1 VIAAGQPAAA
11 ACRLTSKAAR
21 NGRIWGGIVKHA
33 RLGAWAISLL
43 VAGSAAL
50 AISGSLAG
58 PAGAVPARPAE
69 INAAASVSVKTVVLD
84 CPGLPALVRPKTY
97 ILSCADGYVQL
108 DKLSW
113 TSWTPGLASAT
124 GTLVK
129 NTCTPSCVAGH
140 FRSYRVLVIFW
151 GKAAVKNHPGQQCYI
166 RMTLIYPGARPNG
179 VGQTQT
185 VSLPTSLPAPARA

>member
-1 VIAAGQPAAA
+1 M
-11 ACRLTSKAAR
+11 
-21 NGRIWGGIVKHA
+21 KHA
-33 RLGAWAISLL
+33 RLGASVISLFA
-43 VAGSAAL
+43 AGLL
-50 AISGSLAG
+50 AYSLAG
-58 PAGAVPARPAE
+58 PAGAAPAHP
-69 INAAASVSVKTVVLD
+69 AAASVSVQTVVLD

-124 GTLVK
+124 GTLIK

-140 FRSYRVLVIFW
+140 FRSYRVLVVFW
-151 GKAAVKNHPGQQCYI
+151 GQAAVKNHPGQQCYT
-166 RMTLIYPGARPNG
+166 RMTLIYPGAPPNG

>member
-1 VIAAGQPAAA
+1 MK
-11 ACRLTSKAAR
+11 R
-21 NGRIWGGIVKHA
+21 A
-33 RLGAWAISLL
+33 RLGASVISLFA
-43 VAGSAAL
+43 AGLL
-50 AISGSLAG
+50 AYSLAG
-58 PAGAVPARPAE
+58 PAGAAPADT
-69 INAAASVSVKTVVLD
+69 AAVTGPGSVQTVVLD

-97 ILSCADGYVQL
+97 ILSCADGYIRL

-129 NTCTPSCVAGH
+129 NTCNPSCVAGH
-140 FRSYRVLVIFW
+140 FRSYSVLVVFW
-151 GKAAVKNHPGQQCYI
+151 GKTTVKNHPGQQCYT

>member
-1 VIAAGQPAAA
+1 M
-11 ACRLTSKAAR
+11 
-21 NGRIWGGIVKHA
+21 KHA
-33 RLGAWAISLL
+33 RLGASVISLFA
-43 VAGSAAL
+43 AGLL
-50 AISGSLAG
+50 AYSLAG
-58 PAGAVPARPAE
+58 PAGAAPVRPA
-69 INAAASVSVKTVVLD
+69 AAHVSVQTVVLD

-97 ILSCADGYVQL
+97 ILSCADGYIQL

-129 NTCTPSCVAGH
+129 NTCNPSCVAGR
-140 FRSYRVLVIFW
+140 FRSYPVLVVFW
-151 GKAAVKNHPGQQCYI
+151 GKATVKNHPGQQCYT
-166 RMTLIYPGARPNG
+166 RMTLIYPGTRPAG

>member
-1 VIAAGQPAAA
+1 MK
-11 ACRLTSKAAR
+11 RT
-21 NGRIWGGIVKHA
+21 
-33 RLGAWAISLL
+33 RLGASVISLL
-43 VAGSAAL
+43 AAGLLAL
-50 AISGSLAG
+50 GISGSLAG
-58 PAGAVPARPAE
+58 PAGAAPARP
-69 INAAASVSVKTVVLD
+69 AAASVSLQTVVLD

-140 FRSYRVLVIFW
+140 FRRYPVLVVFW
-151 GKAAVKNHPGQQCYI
+151 GKAAVKNHPGQQCYT
-166 RMTLIYPGARPNG
+166 RMTLIYPGARPKG
-179 VGQTQT
+179 LGQTQT
-185 VSLPTSLPAPARA
+185 VSLPTSLPVPVGA

>member
-1 VIAAGQPAAA
+1 MK
-11 ACRLTSKAAR
+11 R
-21 NGRIWGGIVKHA
+21 A
-33 RLGAWAISLL
+33 RLGASVISLL
-43 VAGSAAL
+43 VTGLLGFSLAGSA
-50 AISGSLAG
+50 
-58 PAGAVPARPAE
+58 GASPARPAE
-69 INAAASVSVKTVVLD
+69 IDAAGPVSVRTVVLD

-140 FRSYRVLVIFW
+140 FRSYPVLVVFW
-151 GKAAVKNHPGQQCYI
+151 GKATVKNHPGQRCYT

>member
-1 VIAAGQPAAA
+1 MK
-11 ACRLTSKAAR
+11 R
-21 NGRIWGGIVKHA
+21 A
-33 RLGAWAISLL
+33 RLGASVISLFA
-43 VAGSAAL
+43 AGLL
-50 AISGSLAG
+50 AYSLAG
-58 PAGAVPARPAE
+58 PAGAAPARSPGMDT
-69 INAAASVSVKTVVLD
+69 AAHVSVQTVVLD

-140 FRSYRVLVIFW
+140 FRSYPVLVVFW
-151 GKAAVKNHPGQQCYI
+151 GKAAVKNHPGQQCYT